1 MFYRFSRMK
10 KTKQSNQIWK
20 IHKNRKVPPVSPL
33 AARPPLPQPK
43 IETGQVQN
51 IPFSW
56 DLKCI
61 LWEKDKK
68 DRRTLDIQFPPS
80 QDDEDTFS
88 ARERERFEIRI
99 GGAGKQRSTLVC
111 PRVSLAEG
119 IRITIQFIHSRPF
132 TYLLTIP
139 TTHFSF
145 ILPLSTSTY
154 TPSTFRGKPTTH
166 PLSHIITRPLWK
178 CVSLPIDS
186 TRRSGLIP
194 QKTNKRGLV

>member
-1 MFYRFSRMK
+1 L
-10 KTKQSNQIWK
+10 K
-20 IHKNRKVPPVSPL
+20 IHKNRKVPPSSQS
-33 AARPPLPQPK
+33 ACRPPLPQPK
-43 IETGQVQN
+43 KNWTSTEYSIQLGSEVYSLREGQGR
-51 IPFSW
+51 
-56 DLKCI
+56 
-61 LWEKDKK
+61 
-68 DRRTLDIQFPPS
+68 RRTLDLILSIPPS
-80 QDDEDTFS
+80 LPPITQERKTMKTHFP
-88 ARERERFEIRI
+88 RERGIES
-99 GGAGKQRSTLVC
+99 GDGKQSTLVC

-178 CVSLPIDS
+178 CVSLPLDIPRDE
-186 TRRSGLIP
+186 RGKIP
-194 QKTNKRGLV
+194 QTNERGLV